1 MFQDLEYVRTY
12 IDDLL
17 ILSCSTCEDHLDK
30 LGKILQH
37 LQDKGLRMN
46 APKSTFAT
54 DEIDRDGIK
63 PQEEKVSAIF
73 ALQPPTNVKQ
83 LRRVLG
89 IIQYYRDIWE
99 KRTDLLA
106 PLTDLVGD
114 CGTTKSTKKKGTK
127 KSPWHWD
134 DIHQTAFESIKTM
147 IARDV
152 VFSKKFVIYT
162 DASKRQLGAVI
173 TQDNRPI
180 AFFSRKLNSAQTKYS
195 ITELELLSIVET
207 LKEFKGMLLGQ
218 KIEIY
223 TDHINLT
230 RDALGMTSDRVYR
243 WGLLIKEYGPKIMY
257 RMFGMYRIIIF
268 TYPRSIGV

>member
-1 MFQDLEYVRTY
+1 
-12 IDDLL
+12 
-17 ILSCSTCEDHLDK
+17 
-30 LGKILQH
+30 
-37 LQDKGLRMN
+37 
-46 APKSTFAT
+46 
-54 DEIDRDGIK
+54 
-63 PQEEKVSAIF
+63 
-73 ALQPPTNVKQ
+73 

-106 PLTDLVGD
+106 PLTDLVGE

-134 DIHQTAFESIKTM
+134 DIHQKAFESVKTM
-147 IARDV
+147 IARDIV
-152 VFSKKFVIYT
+152 LAYPDFSKKFVIYT

-180 AFFSRKLNSAQTKYS
+180 AFFSRKLNSAQQKYS

-207 LKEFKGMLLGQ
+207 LKEFKGMLFGQ
-218 KIEIY
+218 NVEVY

-230 RDALGMTSDRVYR
+230 RDALGLTSDRVYR
-243 WGLLIKEYGPKIMY
+243 
-257 RMFGMYRIIIF
+257 
-268 TYPRSIGV
+268 